1 MTIKKLH
8 RWIGL
13 AIALYLGFQSLT
25 GILLLYRFELQDLFG
40 DYRQRSANTQ
50 QFVSVQSALHN
61 IRSAY
66 PTAVIERLDF
76 PVSSSSKYIAHLA
89 SNWNMP
95 VSQLSVDPL
104 TGDVQPAKAIVT
116 FFSTIVELHHELAIG
131 KSGKYIVG
139 TLGLLLFG
147 LSLSGLWLWWPG
159 LKGVRRSLRVVIK
172 GGGIRAYFSLHRTV
186 GVVVLVFVIVTSST
200 GLLMAFGEGLRPF
213 FGVSLSPK
221 PVASS
226 TQADIEPSD
235 SVDALL
241 NIARNAVPNSGIRDL
256 RFNDTPN
263 EISRVL
269 MYRDGDRD
277 WRQGPYQQAWFD
289 PASGELRGILDSRDL
304 TAGQS
309 LFLWLYPIH
318 TTFGLGNFGK
328 FLAVTGGLGILL
340 LCVTG
345 PILWWKR
352 RRRPSRAI

>member
-25 GILLLYRFELQDLFG
+25 GILLLYRFELQDLFAEFS
-40 DYRQRSANTQ
+40 QRSTNTQ
-50 QFVSVQSALHN
+50 ESVSIQSALHN

-76 PVSSSSKYIAHLA
+76 PASNSGTYIAHLA
-89 SNWNMP
+89 GNETLP
-95 VSQLSVDPL
+95 AYQLSIDPL
-104 TGDVQPAKAIVT
+104 TGDVQPAQAIVT
-116 FFSTIVELHHELAIG
+116 FFSTIVDLHHELAIG

-139 TLGLLLFG
+139 TLGLLLLG

-159 LKGVRRSLRVVIK
+159 IKRVGRSLKIVTK
-172 GGGIRAYFSLHRTV
+172 GGGVKAYFSLHRTV

-221 PVASS
+221 PVTSLTTAG
-226 TQADIEPSD
+226 TDPSD
-235 SVDALL
+235 SVDAML
-241 NIARNAVPNSGIRDL
+241 NSARNAVSNSGIRDL
-256 RFNDTPN
+256 RFKDNPN
-263 EISRVL
+263 AISRVI

-277 WRQGPYQQAWFD
+277 WRRGPYQQAWFD
-289 PASGELRGILDSRDL
+289 PASGQLRGILDSRDL

-318 TTFGLGNFGK
+318 TTLGLGYFGRL
-328 FLAVTGGLGILL
+328 LAATGGLGILF

-345 PILWWKR
+345 PMLWWKR
-352 RRRPSRAI
+352 RQRRSRAV